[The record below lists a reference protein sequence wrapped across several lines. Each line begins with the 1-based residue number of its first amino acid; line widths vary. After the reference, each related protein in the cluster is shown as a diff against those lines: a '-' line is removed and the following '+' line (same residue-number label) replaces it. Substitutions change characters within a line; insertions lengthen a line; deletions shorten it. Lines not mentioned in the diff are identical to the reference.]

1 LDCRFQVYIFA
12 RPADGRPARG
22 QIQNLRFNLA
32 RLLRSN
38 VFTDTQSEPGHPAQV
53 NIISGLGMSVWIFA
67 TAVTTGAQQ
76 AVLHGTITDAD
87 TDNRS
92 PATVAITDAK
102 GNLVT
107 ENDSFKSGFRCSGE
121 FTKRLPPG
129 RTRIRVTRGFETQF
143 VEKEL
148 DLAAGRTEDVTFM
161 LRRNI
166 DLRRRGW
173 YAGDSHVHMLHGERS
188 VPVTFDK
195 VAVTARTEDLQYL
208 SLAQAWEIAN
218 PTPEALADELG
229 RRSSRDCVLTWNL
242 EAPKNY
248 YKGDAGRC
256 LGHCWNL
263 GMSGRTPEGLDVIHI
278 LLAASAWDYESDKP
292 TYANFESHRLV
303 HAQGGAVFY
312 THPARWWM
320 GSWGGQGG
328 YPKVERMRVSNMAV
342 ELPLD
347 TVLGP
352 TFDGVD
358 VITGS
363 GELEANE
370 KAFQL
375 WTMLLNHGYRLAA
388 TGSSDACFDRPGGGV
403 PGVPRTYTF
412 VPDGFSLAKVT
423 RATVAGHTFVTTG
436 PLLIATVD
444 GEPPG
449 SAFGIGKKQ
458 HALSIEGWAAGDEHG
473 GLDRVEILR
482 NGQPFKEY
490 TFSDQPG
497 SIRTNFTFRERQSAW
512 YCVRL
517 WSGGAKHKQA
527 ISGAFYF
534 GDGSYRPPLA
544 VRAQVH
550 AKIVDEHSS
559 KPLEGSLTEVEFY
572 GTLGHDGKRH
582 SLRTGEVRLAV
593 PGAVRLRAE
602 AKGYM
607 PMVLS
612 PVLDNPQLI
621 STVTGLSDAD
631 LLNWKTFERIR
642 VQVSNVELVFRLQKA
657 AP

>member
-1 LDCRFQVYIFA
+1 MK
-12 RPADGRPARG
+12 
-22 QIQNLRFNLA
+22 FNW
-32 RLLRSN
+32 
-38 VFTDTQSEPGHPAQV
+38 
-53 NIISGLGMSVWIFA
+53 GLGIVLCWIAA
-67 TAVTTGAQQ
+67 TLAAGGQEAILRGTIRDAATGAPS
-76 AVLHGTITDAD
+76 AC
-87 TDNRS
+87 
-92 PATVAITDAK
+92 TVAIVSA
-102 GNLVT
+102 NSSLMV
-107 ENDSFKSGFRCSGE
+107 ENESFKSGFRCAGE

-129 RTRIRVTRGFETQF
+129 RTRIRVTRGFETAF

-148 DLAAGRTEDVTFM
+148 DLEAGQEADVNFLLQRT
-161 LRRNI
+161 I

-188 VPVTFDK
+188 VPVTFDT
-195 VAVTARTEDLQYL
+195 VALTARAEDLQYL
-208 SLAQAWEIAN
+208 SLAQAWEIVN
-218 PTPEALADELG
+218 PTPEALANELS

-248 YKGDAGRC
+248 YKGDARRC

-423 RATVAGHTFVTTG
+423 RATAAGHTFVTTG
-436 PLLIATVD
+436 PLLIARVD

-458 HALSIEGWAAGDEHG
+458 HTLSIEGWPAGDDRG

-482 NGQPFKEY
+482 NGQPFKECI
-490 TFSDQPG
+490 FSDQPG
-497 SIRTNFTFRERQSAW
+497 SIRTNFTFQERQSAW

-517 WSGGAKHKQA
+517 WAGGAKHKQA
-527 ISGAFYF
+527 IGGAFYF
-534 GDGSYRPPLA
+534 GDGAYRPPLA

-550 AKIVDEHSS
+550 AKIVDEHSG

-582 SLRTGEVRLAV
+582 ALRTGQVRLAV
-593 PGAVRLRAE
+593 PGTVRLRAE

-631 LLNWKTFERIR
+631 LLNWKTFELIR
-642 VQVSNVELVFRLQKA
+642 AQISNVELVFRLLKA